1 MQELRDDNQ
10 VLVEQRN
17 EMEEQLELSRR
28 RNETVVEMEN
38 EMMRYKEHVQELN
51 KVSLSDSVIATAHFT
66 ILETIPV
73 SALRLLKVHCSTKL
87 MLENMLVRFQVLISK

>member
-51 KVSLSDSVIATAHFT
+51 KVSRPWRLRTSRFLK
-66 ILETIPV
+66 LEVPV
-73 SALRLLKVHCSTKL
+73 SNFNA
-87 MLENMLVRFQVLISK
+87 

>member
-51 KVSLSDSVIATAHFT
+51 KVSGS
-66 ILETIPV
+66 
-73 SALRLLKVHCSTKL
+73 
-87 MLENMLVRFQVLISK
+87 